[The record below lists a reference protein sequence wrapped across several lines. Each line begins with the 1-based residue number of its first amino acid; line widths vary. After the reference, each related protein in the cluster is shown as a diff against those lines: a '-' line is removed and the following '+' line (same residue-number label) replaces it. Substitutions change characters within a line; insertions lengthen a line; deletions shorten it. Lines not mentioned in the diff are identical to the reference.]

1 MKYLRSIPDY
11 VAFMS
16 YRPYLGVKNQK
27 RFSMSDSELTYVRY
41 LFIFLRSLVATLCRD
56 DKYPLLNH
64 TLDNKTNIYE

>member
-41 LFIFLRSLVATLCRD
+41 LFIRD
-56 DKYPLLNH
+56 
-64 TLDNKTNIYE
+64 